1 MLSGCIPV
9 FFYTDEEFASLWPFH
24 LGGLHGWGANAS
36 VRVPLK
42 AALDGSMDVIEYLQ
56 AMPEARIRAMQSM
69 LGAHAHTLLYG
80 IGPYSGDAIETM
92 LSALHAG
99 LSRPARARR

>member
-1 MLSGCIPV
+1 M
-9 FFYTDEEFASLWPFH
+9 
-24 LGGLHGWGANAS
+24 
-36 VRVPLK
+36 RVPLK